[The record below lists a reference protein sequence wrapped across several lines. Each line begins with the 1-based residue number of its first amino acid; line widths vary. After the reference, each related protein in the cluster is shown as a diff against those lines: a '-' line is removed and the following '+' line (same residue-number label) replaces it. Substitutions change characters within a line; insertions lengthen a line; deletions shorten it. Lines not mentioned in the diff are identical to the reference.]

1 MRTLTDLPFVHRFDI
16 LTRDGEMYL
25 IACALKSGHEYKDD
39 WSMPGKVY
47 VAKLPKDLS
56 GFDEEHQLELS
67 VLREGLLKNHG
78 YCRVNE
84 DGVEKE
90 PGVCPAGSFFDNAPG
105 PEADWQVEQLLDEAA
120 SDAVLVDLDGDG
132 QKELGVLSP
141 FHGENIYIYKKR
153 DGRYEQVY
161 AYEKKAE
168 FTHAIYGENSA
179 GNPLLWWATERRAQ
193 PPGLYL

>member
-90 PGVCPAGSFFDNAPG
+90 PGVCPAGSFLITP
-105 PEADWQVEQLLDEAA
+105 L
-120 SDAVLVDLDGDG
+120 VL
-132 QKELGVLSP
+132 
-141 FHGENIYIYKKR
+141 R
-153 DGRYEQVY
+153 RTGRW
-161 AYEKKAE
+161 
-168 FTHAIYGENSA
+168 NSCWMRQ
-179 GNPLLWWATERRAQ
+179 PAT
-193 PPGLYL
+193 PCW

>member
-1 MRTLTDLPFVHRFDI
+1 M
-16 LTRDGEMYL
+16 
-25 IACALKSGHEYKDD
+25 
-39 WSMPGKVY
+39 
-47 VAKLPKDLS
+47 
-56 GFDEEHQLELS
+56 
-67 VLREGLLKNHG
+67 
-78 YCRVNE
+78 
-84 DGVEKE
+84 
-90 PGVCPAGSFFDNAPG
+90 
-105 PEADWQVEQLLDEAA
+105 EQLLDEAA

-179 GNPLLWWATERRAQ
+179 GNPLLWWATEKESAASWPLPMILPIRDTRRRSWTRTAD
-193 PPGLYL
+193 PPMSATL